1 MAAQSHYCGKSRVIM
16 LTTDKK
22 ISLIDTSFS
31 DDIYMVKLLSRYMNY
46 RVKDISLSSEGR
58 KKIEWAEAHMPV
70 LVSMRNKYE
79 KTKPLKGIKIA
90 GCLHVTKETG
100 VLMRTLKMAGAELS
114 WCGCNPLSTQDD
126 VAASLATDE
135 GISVFARRG
144 VSTKEYYDDIHSAMD
159 INPHITIDDGADL
172 TIEMHK
178 ENNGSRSRVYGGTE
192 ETTTGVI
199 RLRALQ
205 KSGKLIYPI
214 IAVNDAETKHDFDNV
229 YGTGQSALDGIVRA
243 TNILI
248 SGKNVVVAGYGH
260 VGKGIARNASGM
272 GANVIVTEVDP
283 IAALKAK
290 LDGFSVAPMRSAS
303 DKGDVFITTTGCKD
317 VIIEEHISK
326 MKDGAILANAGHFNV
341 EISITALESQCVNKK
356 QMNKDTTQYTLKS
369 GNRVYL
375 IGEGRLVNLAAAEGH
390 PSEVMDMSFANQFL
404 SVLRLAESKGTM
416 KPMVYNIDK
425 SQDQEIALA
434 KLESMYISIDKL
446 TEEQKIYLEGFSE
459 GT

>member
-1 MAAQSHYCGKSRVIM
+1 
-16 LTTDKK
+16 
-22 ISLIDTSFS
+22 
-31 DDIYMVKLLSRYMNY
+31 MVKLFSRDMTY
-46 RVKDISLSSEGR
+46 RVKDITLSLEGK

-70 LVSMRNKYE
+70 LVALGQKYE
-79 KTKPLKGIKIA
+79 KIKPLTGVKIS
-90 GCLHVTKETG
+90 GCLHVTKETA
-100 VLMRTLKMAGAELS
+100 VLIRSLKIAGAELS

-126 VAASLATDE
+126 VAASLAADE
-135 GISVFARRG
+135 GISIFARRG

-159 INPHITIDDGADL
+159 INPNITIDDGADL

-178 ENNGSRSRVYGGTE
+178 KNNGSLATVYGGTE

-205 KSGKLIYPI
+205 KCGKLIYPI

-229 YGTGQSALDGIVRA
+229 YGTGQSALDGIIRA
-243 TNILI
+243 TNVLL
-248 SGKNVVVAGYGH
+248 SGKNFVVAGYGH
-260 VGKGIARNASGM
+260 VGKGVARRASGM

-290 LDGFSVAPMRSAS
+290 LDGFSVAPMQYASA
-303 DKGDVFITTTGCKD
+303 KGDIFITTTGCKD

-341 EISITALESQCVNKK
+341 EISVTALEGESVNKK
-356 QMNKDTTQYTLKS
+356 QMNENITQYTLKS
-369 GNRVYL
+369 GSRIYL
-375 IGEGRLVNLAAAEGH
+375 IAEGRLVNLAAAEGH

-404 SVLRLAESKGTM
+404 SVIRLAESKGSM
-416 KPMVYNIDK
+416 KPLVYNIEK

-434 KLESMYISIDKL
+434 KLESMDISIDKL